1 MHLIYT
7 HYDIMIHRTLYHN
20 YEYKYT
26 IYMHITLYLYQLQE
40 RMQDL
45 EETVLSLKRVLN
57 ERERELGEY
66 QAKTRTLETDLS
78 RERSR
83 SQENPTPV
91 PRLESREEVCLLCLS
106 F

>member
-1 MHLIYT
+1 
-7 HYDIMIHRTLYHN
+7 
-20 YEYKYT
+20 
-26 IYMHITLYLYQLQE
+26 
-40 RMQDL
+40 MQDL

-83 SQENPTPV
+83 ENATPV
-91 PRLESREEVCLLCLS
+91 PRLESREEVGVICTCTVVSIYGNVCRNAPSRFETSEKVKRYFDLLCVTQGS
-106 F
+106 VNVITYK